1 MAKSKPTRRPTT
13 TKRAAP
19 KPAARSASSPAK
31 KSAPKATNSR
41 GRATSGGPSLRIGH
55 GWDLHRL
62 EPIAPAGPGR
72 PLVIGGIKLE
82 EPGFDRGPVARS
94 DGDVLLH
101 AVTDALLGA
110 LGMPDIGQLF
120 PDTDE
125 RHEGQ
130 DSRLFVTAAV
140 ERVTRAGYR
149 IVNLDT
155 TVVLQRPKIGPVK
168 ERIRMNL
175 AKMLGVGADRV
186 NIKGKTH
193 ERVDAVGESRAVEA
207 HAVVIMERA

>member
-1 MAKSKPTRRPTT
+1 MAKSKPARRPTT

-19 KPAARSASSPAK
+19 KPAARSASTAAK

-82 EPGFDRGPVARS
+82 EPGFDRGP
-94 DGDVLLH
+94 GDVLLH

-175 AKMLGVGADRV
+175 AKMLGIGADRV